1 LERAG
6 SRRKPPPEGKGKEMS
21 SKKIEL
27 TEAQILALIHAIEI
41 TEGSFSGYELE
52 AEDKR
57 ELAVLERVLTK
68 LENA

>member
-1 LERAG
+1 MLLTGKAG
-6 SRRKPPPEGKGKEMS
+6 EEEKETEMA

-41 TEGSFSGYELE
+41 TEGSFAGFELE

>member
-1 LERAG
+1 MAT
-6 SRRKPPPEGKGKEMS
+6 
-21 SKKIEL
+21 KKIEL

-41 TEGSFSGYELE
+41 TEGSFAGFELF

-57 ELAVLERVLTK
+57 ELAVLDRVLTK

>member
-1 LERAG
+1 
-6 SRRKPPPEGKGKEMS
+6 MS

>member
-1 LERAG
+1 MLLTGTAG
-6 SRRKPPPEGKGKEMS
+6 EEEKETEMA

-41 TEGSFSGYELE
+41 TEGSFAGFELE